1 MGQRHSY
8 RWRDQVWHIVIER
21 REDWRNVKNY
31 WATIWVALE
40 QALWRES
47 SLCSLEMN
55 APNWIFGLFPF
66 FFPKRKKEIKAELER
81 ILRDR
86 FEVVARRLHVEG
98 VSKPR
103 LKFLPGSKPF
113 YLNGSVYLNYSIG
126 AEKQFETID
135 HEITHHI
142 QHSVNSH
149 IKGAY
154 SFEFFS
160 FFYWGLTGKLK
171 YGLANRSFQEGF
183 ATYVAYLTSGKL
195 PKPVENGKTIVQK
208 RKRLKMLFHA
218 EAMPYVL
225 GYLAYS
231 TIAEKTSE
239 EGVLQVGLSATV
251 NDWVLRVES
260 CGFHTWGE
268 NSH

>member
-1 MGQRHSY
+1 
-8 RWRDQVWHIVIER
+8 
-21 REDWRNVKNY
+21 
-31 WATIWVALE
+31 
-40 QALWRES
+40 
-47 SLCSLEMN
+47 MN

-66 FFPKRKKEIKAELER
+66 FFPKKKKETKAELER
-81 ILRDR
+81 ILRER
-86 FEVVARRLHVEG
+86 FEVVAGRLHVEG

-103 LKFLPGSKPF
+103 LKFWPGSKPF
-113 YLNGSVYLNYSIG
+113 YLNGSVYLNYSITFKS

-149 IKGAY
+149 IKMTY
-154 SFEFFS
+154 SFEFLS

-195 PKPVENGKTIVQK
+195 PKRIENGKTIVQK
-208 RKRLKMLFHA
+208 RKRLKMLFQDA
-218 EAMPYVL
+218 EAMPYIL

-231 TIAEKTSE
+231 TIAEKISE
-239 EGVLQVGLSATV
+239 EGVLQFGLSATV
-251 NDWVLRVES
+251 NDWVLRAEF
-260 CGFHTWGE
+260 CGLHT
-268 NSH
+268 